1 MLSNRSIIYKM
12 PKEVRLKNYPETRKK
27 ANEPTTNWQ
36 KSANSEEVAKLTA
49 YVETDED
56 LNGIRPQN
64 QGN

>member
-1 MLSNRSIIYKM
+1 M
-12 PKEVRLKNYPETRKK
+12 KNYPETRKK